1 MIDTNLIQ
9 NNMYYAGP
17 YLNPRDTFGWNEE
30 LVQDLESIKTEPVEL
45 KDYLDNLE

>member
-30 LVQDLESIKTEPVEL
+30 LIRDLESGQQTPE
-45 KDYLDNLE
+45 